1 MNEHN
6 THIGVDLAKHSFDA
20 VVLETGEH
28 RTFKT
33 TRGEIAKAVRWIA
46 KHARPMVVMEATGN
60 YEADLVDALH
70 EAKVDLAVMN
80 PRWIRKFAESFGQ
93 LAKTDKIDAT
103 LLAEY
108 AKRMQPHPQESTSK
122 ALKTLRELVTRRNQ
136 IVQMRTMEV
145 GHREHVRSKKV
156 QRSIRA
162 LAKQLDNQQAEIE
175 KEIREHVNDDSDFRG
190 RVKLMQ
196 TMPGI
201 GETTAIMLA
210 VELPELGRCN
220 RQEIAALVG
229 VAPINRDSGQLKGRR
244 RTRAGR
250 KKVRTGLYMAA
261 VSASCHNPPLR
272 EFYQRLRAAGKS
284 GLVAL
289 IAVMRKLLVILNS
302 MLARNEPW
310 RAMKTA

>member
-6 THIGVDLAKHSFDA
+6 THVGVDLAKHSFDA

-33 TRGEIAKAVRWIA
+33 TRGETTKAVRWIA

-60 YEADLVDALH
+60 YEADLVNALH
-70 EAKVDLAVMN
+70 EARIDLAVMN
-80 PRWIRKFAESFGQ
+80 PRWIRKFAESLGQ

-108 AKRMQPHPQESTSK
+108 AKRMQPHRQEPTSK
-122 ALKTLRELVTRRNQ
+122 ALKTLRELVTRRSQ
-136 IVQMRTMEV
+136 IVQIRTQEAA
-145 GHREHVRSKKV
+145 HREHVRSKEV
-156 QRSIRA
+156 QRSIQT
-162 LAKQLDNQQAEIE
+162 LTKQLDKQQAEIE
-175 KEIREHVNDDSDFRG
+175 KKIHEHINADPDFKG
-190 RVKLMQ
+190 RTKLMQ
-196 TMPGI
+196 TVPGI
-201 GETTAIMLA
+201 GETTAMMLA

-244 RTRAGR
+244 KIRAGR

-261 VSASCHNPPLR
+261 VSASRYNPPLR
-272 EFYQRLRAAGKS
+272 EFYKRLRAAGKP

-302 MLARNEPW
+302 MLAKNEPW
-310 RAMKTA
+310 REIKIA

>member
-1 MNEHN
+1 MNEHD

-20 VVLETGEH
+20 VVRETGEH

-46 KHARPMVVMEATGN
+46 KHERPMVVMEATGN
-60 YEADLVDALH
+60 YEADLVDVLH
-70 EAKVDLAVMN
+70 EGKIDLAVMN
-80 PRWIRKFAESFGQ
+80 PRWIRKFAESLGQ

-108 AKRMQPHPQESTSK
+108 AKRMQPHPQEPTSK

-136 IVQMRTMEV
+136 IVQMRTQES
-145 GHREHVRSKKV
+145 GHREHVRSKQV

-175 KEIREHVNDDSDFRG
+175 KIIQEHVNDDPDFKS
-190 RVKLMQ
+190 RVELMQ
-196 TMPGI
+196 TVPGI

-244 RTRAGR
+244 KTRAGR
-250 KKVRTGLYMAA
+250 RKVRTGLYMAA
-261 VSASCHNPPLR
+261 ISASCHNPPLR

-310 RAMKTA
+310 RDIKTA